1 MNGRCTV
8 SLRWLITPGMGAP
21 WPCTRAGSYGC
32 HQAPTHQRSLGLTR
46 ELRVGSPDPPRARWP
61 SHVGQ
66 QPVAPELV
74 GGRDEGPRRA
84 AAASGSLRGPDDVRA
99 GAARHPRDVG
109 GVNDMEPTHGPVPY
123 PP

>member
-61 SHVGQ
+61 SHDGQ

-84 AAASGSLRGPDDVRA
+84 AAASREVCAGRMTLEQAQHDMLATWGPR
-99 GAARHPRDVG
+99 
-109 GVNDMEPTHGPVPY
+109 
-123 PP
+123 